1 MEELRE
7 VKIEDANYPESLRIL
22 KDAPKVLYYRG
33 ILPAAEEITIAM
45 VGTRR
50 PTSYGQQAALQL
62 AGDLTDAGVTV
73 VSGMAPG
80 IDTFAHQTVV
90 EKGKRTIAVLG
101 TGLDEKSIY
110 PQQNLALSRRI
121 VETGGCLI
129 SELPPESHGSKFTF
143 PKRNRIISALSLG
156 TVVIEAKEKSGSLIT
171 AKYAKQQKKLIFA
184 VPGPIF
190 SLNAKGPNGLIKQ
203 GATLVEHANDILS
216 ALNIKPVERKH
227 AAEAE
232 NRQESLIM
240 GALSEGNLPIDAI
253 IQKTELPAPSI
264 ATALAIMEISGKI
277 RNLGGNTYSLNT

>member
-110 PQQNLALSRRI
+110 P
-121 VETGGCLI
+121 
-129 SELPPESHGSKFTF
+129 
-143 PKRNRIISALSLG
+143 
-156 TVVIEAKEKSGSLIT
+156 
-171 AKYAKQQKKLIFA
+171 
-184 VPGPIF
+184 
-190 SLNAKGPNGLIKQ
+190 
-203 GATLVEHANDILS
+203 
-216 ALNIKPVERKH
+216 
-227 AAEAE
+227 
-232 NRQESLIM
+232 
-240 GALSEGNLPIDAI
+240 
-253 IQKTELPAPSI
+253 
-264 ATALAIMEISGKI
+264 
-277 RNLGGNTYSLNT
+277 